1 MNVNTVAI
9 SIVDY
14 EPKYQKDFERLN
26 RSWIEKY
33 FWMEPLDE
41 FILTK
46 PEVAILF
53 DGGSIL
59 MAVAGDYA
67 TGTVALR
74 KLNDT
79 TFEFTKM
86 GVDENWRRQ
95 GIAEALSL
103 AAIEKARELGAVKI
117 ILYSHSSLQPALKL
131 YKKIG
136 FKEVPM
142 DPNEY
147 KRSDVQM
154 EMELSK
160 VHRS

>member
-1 MNVNTVAI
+1 MSLSTVAI
-9 SIVDY
+9 DIVDY
-14 EPKYQKDFERLN
+14 EPKHQKDFERLN

-46 PEVAILF
+46 PEEAIISK
-53 DGGSIL
+53 GGAIL
-59 MAVAGDYA
+59 MAMAGDYA

-74 KLNDT
+74 KLDES

-86 GVDENWRRQ
+86 GVDETWRRQ
-95 GIAEALSL
+95 GIAEALSH
-103 AAIEKARELGAVKI
+103 AAIKKARGLSARKV
-117 ILYSHSSLQPALKL
+117 ILYSHTSLQPAIML

-136 FKEVPM
+136 FKEVPL

-147 KRSDVQM
+147 KRSDIQM
-154 EMELSK
+154 ELDL
-160 VHRS
+160 